1 MGPLSHV
8 LSFQLPLPVHTFIP
22 GGKSVT
28 VLSAMDTVGK
38 RLFVTG
44 VLGPESGTSTEATQE
59 WLYDWQWGITI
70 VDTEAYGVVTTVLV
84 APAAS
89 STSTV
94 NSIQHIA
101 VGTAPSRACVCAAP
115 ALASPRVLRALAR
128 WRVPVCRHCGV
139 PRQHATRTILL
150 LPGHHHGGG
159 AGIPACP
166 AASPATLGLR

>member
-38 RLFVTG
+38 RLFITG

-70 VDTEAYGVVTTVLV
+70 VDTEMLKK
-84 APAAS
+84 P
-89 STSTV
+89 
-94 NSIQHIA
+94 Q
-101 VGTAPSRACVCAAP
+101 TAKLPP
-115 ALASPRVLRALAR
+115 KYKP
-128 WRVPVCRHCGV
+128 CGV
-139 PRQHATRTILL
+139 IKE
-150 LPGHHHGGG
+150 
-159 AGIPACP
+159 
-166 AASPATLGLR
+166 